1 MWSLKTAQRA
11 LIAAGC
17 MAMIYTQFTMSPA
30 TIEFA
35 RSLGATG
42 LHIGILGALPTLML
56 FFQFLAA
63 IVANHLEYRRWL
75 WLPISILQRLILVP
89 VALVPWLL
97 PSLSDTAWLWWLIV
111 LTAVNHALIHFTTPL
126 WLSWLGDYLPHK
138 GLNHYWGYRQ
148 VWMYWT
154 GAISLLGGAIFLAE
168 SGLDIKYGFA
178 WLVGVGSI
186 FGVFDILFYMKIEE
200 PPVAKVKE
208 PKLKKVLMTP
218 FLDPNFRSYISFT
231 CFWHF
236 AAMLG
241 APFISY
247 YLLEYTG
254 MDVFRLLLLWT
265 CAWLGGAIF
274 SKRLGSMA
282 DHYGNRPVLI
292 LCTAFKSTNMIGL
305 LFLPKDPTL
314 AFWIMVPVFIIDS
327 LLNAGIAIANNGF
340 MLKNSPSENRT
351 MYIAAGTALAGLVGG
366 ITSILA
372 GAFLV
377 MSSGWSVTILGK
389 EFNNFHLIFFISLLM
404 RLVAAFYAR
413 SVREPDSHWTAQVIM
428 KLVGVTPFRMMR
440 FPVGLY
446 RSFRTDELREL
457 SPKERRKQSRLEKAK
472 QTQNAGS
479 GSVE

>member
-42 LHIGILGALPTLML
+42 WHIGILGALPTMML

-63 IVANHLEYRRWL
+63 VVANNLEYRRWL

-89 VALVPWLL
+89 IALMAWLF
-97 PSLSDTAWLWWLIV
+97 PEMSQSAELWWLII

-154 GAISLLGGAIFLAE
+154 GAISLLGGAIFLAK
-168 SGLDIKYGFA
+168 SGLDIGDGFA
-178 WLVGVGSI
+178 WLVGIGAL

-200 PPVAKVKE
+200 PPVTKVKE

-218 FLDPNFRSYISFT
+218 FQDPNFRSFISFT

-247 YLLEYTG
+247 YLLDYIG

-265 CAWLGGAIF
+265 CAWLGGAVF
-274 SKRLGSMA
+274 SRHLGSLA

-305 LFLPKDPTL
+305 LFLPRDPTL
-314 AFWIMVPVFIIDS
+314 AFWIMVPVFIVDS

-351 MYIAAGTALAGLVGG
+351 MYIAAGTAFAGLVGG
-366 ITSILA
+366 VTSILA
-372 GAFLV
+372 GGFLV
-377 MSSGWSVTILGK
+377 LASDWSITVFGSVY
-389 EFNNFHLIFFISLLM
+389 NNFHMIFAFSLLM
-404 RLVAAFYAR
+404 RLIAAVYAR
-413 SVREPDSHWTAQVIM
+413 TIREPDSHWTSQVVM
-428 KLVGVTPFRMMR
+428 KLVGVTPFRMLR

-446 RSFRTDELREL
+446 RSFRPEELRGK
-457 SPKERRKQSRLEKAK
+457 PRKGNREGQQPEVAARTEP
-472 QTQNAGS
+472 T
-479 GSVE
+479 